1 MAIILLKGEY
11 RIHSKANL
19 NNVLTVNG
27 DLKNITPVQ
36 CQKANGKPT
45 QVWRLEANRLYTE
58 MDPENRDTYCLDR
71 LNTSEGLADIY
82 INNDDA
88 NQLVKLI
95 GIPNDDYAYR
105 ISLKN
110 KALFL
115 TMGDNG
121 KCFWTEKLDTSNE
134 KQIWVFEKVV
144 RVEDMPNIAAFQAN
158 GRVEYFSGCTGWKNG
173 SFKYAGNIEEEE
185 KDGQDRNVVALVQ
198 KPYDRVSK
206 NGPLDV
212 SENEH
217 LFLYNFPGALAY
229 GQTNALNGYYHMGID
244 INYFKGSDV
253 YPLEEGEIVDVWDD
267 KSPHKYSAV
276 GIKSSFL
283 LPDEDTPQDFVIW
296 YLHMDINNALYSM
309 EYVTTDTQL
318 GTIGEQGVPG
328 NPHLHIEVQK
338 PGTEPMVPSSAGL
351 YLKGNYFG
359 AYDLFD
365 FIEAA

>member
-27 DLKNITPVQ
+27 DLKDATPVQ
-36 CQKANGKPT
+36 CQKANGTPK
-45 QVWRLEANRLYTE
+45 QVWRLESNRLYTE
-58 MDPENRDTYCLDR
+58 MNPKNRETFCLDR
-71 LNTSEGLADIY
+71 LNTSKSPADVY
-82 INNDDA
+82 TNNDDA

-115 TMGDNG
+115 TTDDYGN
-121 KCFWTEKLDTSNE
+121 CSWTEKLDTSNE

-144 RVEDMPNIAAFQAN
+144 RVEEMSKIDAFKAT
-158 GRVEYFSGCTGWKNG
+158 GYVEYFSGCTGWENG
-173 SFKYAGNIEEEE
+173 TFAGQSR
-185 KDGQDRNVVALVQ
+185 DVVGLVQ
-198 KPYDRVSK
+198 KLYDRVSD
-206 NGPLDV
+206 NGGLDV
-212 SENEH
+212 SENEYR
-217 LFLYNFPGALAY
+217 FLYNFPGALAY

-244 INYFKGSDV
+244 INYPSSSV
-253 YPLEEGEIVDVWDD
+253 YPLKEGTVFGI
-267 KSPHKYSAV
+267 KYSPYSAV
-276 GIKSSFL
+276 GIESSFL
-283 LPDEDTPQDFVIW
+283 LPDEDTPQNYVIW
-296 YLHMDINNALYSM
+296 YLHMKDISVNEGQPVGSNTL
-309 EYVTTDTQL
+309 L
-318 GTIGEQGVPG
+318 GKIGDVGAEG

-338 PGTEPMVPSSAGL
+338 PDRREPMIPSSAGL